1 MIRTRSAPFFTGF
14 ALLAACGD
22 NFAGPP
28 DAPAADAGPPPTRAV
43 IAAGSFSPGEAGV
56 LSALSFDP
64 PRVMQRVAPTGAVG
78 GDPMLRR
85 AGGELFVVNRTE
97 GNVTILD
104 ATTFAVRAQ
113 LSTGAGSNPQD
124 VAATDRELF
133 VPAFAS
139 VGVLAIERATGA
151 IATIDLSGLDPDG
164 EPNCVSA
171 YLVGTDVY
179 VACGLLDGSFTPRGP
194 GRIVVINAASH
205 TVRASFP
212 LLNTNPFGHFERLP
226 DGVLGGG
233 LVIPTV
239 PSFTDFSTGCVE
251 RVEIGA
257 TPAAG
262 GCVVSNQ
269 QLGGF
274 AARLDV
280 QDRFG
285 VPLLWMIV
293 SSFTSG
299 PRGNLQG
306 YDLLTS
312 TLWPNPI
319 SPPSQVLSDLAVCPN
334 GMIAVAD
341 QTTAANGLRVYDGI
355 TEQTTAA
362 LPIGLRPGS
371 AHGLACY
378 Q

>member
-1 MIRTRSAPFFTGF
+1 MTRTRSAPFFSGL

-28 DAPAADAGPPPTRAV
+28 DAPTADAAPPPARAV
-43 IAAGSFSPGEAGV
+43 IAAGSFTPGEAGV
-56 LSALSFDP
+56 LSALAFDP
-64 PRVMQRVAPTGAVG
+64 LKVTQRVAPTGAVG

-104 ATTFAVRAQ
+104 AATFAVRGQ
-113 LSTGAGSNPQD
+113 LATGAGSNPQD
-124 VAATDRELF
+124 VAATERELF
-133 VPAFAS
+133 VPALAS
-139 VGVLAIERATGA
+139 AGVLVIERATGA
-151 IATIDLSGLDPDG
+151 RTTIDLSSLDPDG
-164 EPNCVSA
+164 EPNCISV
-171 YLVGTDVY
+171 YLVGADVY
-179 VACGLLDGSFTPRGP
+179 VACGLLDGSFMPRGP
-194 GRIVVINAASH
+194 GQIVVLDATSH
-205 TVRASFP
+205 AVKASFP
-212 LLNTNPFGHFERLP
+212 LVHTNPFGHFERLP

-251 RVEIGA
+251 RVETGA
-257 TPAAG
+257 SPKAG

-280 QDRFG
+280 QDRLG
-285 VPLLWMIV
+285 LPLLWLIV

-306 YDLLTS
+306 YDLETR
-312 TLWPNPI
+312 TLWPIPI
-319 SPPSQVLSDLAVCPN
+319 SPPSQVLADLAVCPN
-334 GMIAVAD
+334 GMIVVAD
-341 QTTAANGLRVYDGI
+341 QTTSANGVRVYDGI
-355 TEQTTAA
+355 DEQTTAA
-362 LPIGLRPGS
+362 MPIGLRPGS
-371 AHGLACY
+371 SHGLACY